1 MFNHH
6 FLFNH
11 LFSDLLCLFSDS
23 DRLTSKTPAKRL
35 NALLKVQFN
44 DQPST
49 TKMTLNSIYSLVVNI
64 KKNVIRDDFDG
75 MFCSARSN
83 VLDFVAC
90 QSRKYP
96 PPSPPPPAKEAAA
109 AAASSPFETWTLL
122 STATYGKKNKM
133 PQEHLNG
140 KRWRL
145 KVLFTVQ

>member
-1 MFNHH
+1 M
-6 FLFNH
+6 
-11 LFSDLLCLFSDS
+11 SDLLCCVYVSDS

-109 AAASSPFETWTLL
+109 AASSPFETWTLL

-145 KVLFTVQ
+145 KVLFTVQLD